1 MRNVISENS
10 PIDNVNIRIG
20 DIVRFLTDK
29 LEGKVTG
36 ILDHSTVNV
45 YVEEY
50 GFEIPASVH
59 DLVVIHT
66 DVAPSAEGG
75 AVAGQPLKQVD
86 MLSADTL
93 FLAVVPDNFNQLT
106 ASRFELFVVNDTA
119 QTCLY
124 TVAFRRGER
133 YTGVVAGNCP
143 PDAAASVGSYS
154 LKDIDADIKAIRI
167 QALFFQKGSTQPKPP
182 VDEEVR
188 IGAATLCKAGAY
200 RHARWF
206 NGISLLRPL
215 GKEQTVDLEE
225 MDVKQLAEAIREKKA
240 ADVPA
245 NRPAKAPVGNVLEV
259 DLHSHEI
266 LETTAGMDNRDILEY
281 QLEVFRRTMEECKL
295 RRGQRIVFI
304 HGKGDGV
311 LRQRILWELQSK
323 YKRHHHQDASFKQ
336 YGYGATLVTI
346 K

>member
-10 PIDNVNIRIG
+10 PIDHVNIRIG
-20 DIVRFLTDK
+20 DIVRFLTEK
-29 LEGKVTG
+29 LEGEVTG
-36 ILDHSTVNV
+36 VLDHSTVNV

-59 DLVVIHT
+59 DLVVVHT
-66 DVAPSAEGG
+66 DVAPAATAG
-75 AVAGQPLKQVD
+75 AVAGQPLKQVA
-86 MLSADTL
+86 MQSEDTL
-93 FLAVVPDNFNQLT
+93 WLAVVPDNFNQLT

-124 TVAFRRGER
+124 TVAFRRGEE
-133 YTGVVAGNCP
+133 YTGVLAGNCP
-143 PDAAASVGSYS
+143 PDATASLGSYS
-154 LKDIDADIKAIRI
+154 LKDIDAEIQAVRV
-167 QALFFQKGSTQPKPP
+167 QALFFQKGRTQPKPP
-182 VDEEVR
+182 VDEEVK
-188 IGAATLCKAGAY
+188 ISVASLCKAGAY
-200 RHARWF
+200 RHTRWF
-206 NGISLLRPL
+206 NAISLLRPL
-215 GKEQTVDLEE
+215 GKERTVDMETI
-225 MDVKQLAEAIREKKA
+225 DTKQLAEAIREKKA
-240 ADVPA
+240 ADAPVS
-245 NRPAKAPVGNVLEV
+245 RPEKPLVGNVLEV
-259 DLHSHEI
+259 DLHSHEV

-281 QLEVFRRTMEECKL
+281 QLEVFRRTMEEYKL

-311 LRQRILWELQSK
+311 LRQRILWELQGK

>member
-1 MRNVISENS
+1 M
-10 PIDNVNIRIG
+10 NIRIG
-20 DIVRFLTDK
+20 DIVRFLTEK

-36 ILDHSTVNV
+36 VLDRDTVNV

-66 DVAPSAEGG
+66 DSAPSASGTS
-75 AVAGQPLKQVD
+75 VAGQPLKQVAMESAD
-86 MLSADTL
+86 MLY
-93 FLAVVPDNFNQLT
+93 LAVVPDNFNNLA

-124 TVAFRRGER
+124 TVAFRQGEK

-143 PDAAASVGSYS
+143 PDAVASVGSYS
-154 LKDIDADIKAIRI
+154 LKDIDSDIKAVRI
-167 QALFFQKGSTQPKPP
+167 QALFFQKGTTMPKPP
-182 VDEEVR
+182 IDEEVK
-188 IGAATLCKAGAY
+188 ISAATLCKAGAY
-200 RHARWF
+200 KHARWF
-206 NGISLLRPL
+206 NAISLLRPL
-215 GKEQTVDLEE
+215 GKEQTIDWEE
-225 MDVKQLAEAIREKKA
+225 IDEKQLAEAIREKKRVDA
-240 ADVPA
+240 PVS
-245 NRPAKAPVGNVLEV
+245 RPAKSPVGNLIEV
-259 DLHSHEI
+259 DLHSHEV

-281 QLEVFRRTMEECKL
+281 QLEVFRRTMEEYKL
-295 RRGQRIVFI
+295 RKGQKIVFI

-323 YKRHHHQDASFKQ
+323 YKRHQHQDASFKQ